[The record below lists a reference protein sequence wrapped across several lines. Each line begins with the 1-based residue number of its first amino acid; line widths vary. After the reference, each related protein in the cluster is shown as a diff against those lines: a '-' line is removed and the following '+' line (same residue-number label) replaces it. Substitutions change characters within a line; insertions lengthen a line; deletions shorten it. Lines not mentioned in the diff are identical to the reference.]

1 MTGPA
6 RREEGGKSRRGTQER
21 ALRRREA
28 LLDAAVDL
36 LGEGGFTAVT
46 HRAVAERA
54 GIPLAATSYYFSSRD
69 ELVADAFALLV
80 ERDLLRMR
88 ASAAEAGA
96 GSLVE
101 SARTILRTYAP
112 DRGRQLG
119 LWELYLQ
126 AGREPALQH
135 IARTWTDGWHD
146 IVRTLLDRA
155 GHPCGDDEV
164 RFVATLVSGLWLE
177 LLVED
182 RPGSPERAGETVAR
196 ALRAITECR

>member
-6 RREEGGKSRRGTQER
+6 PGGDGGKARRKPQER
-21 ALRRREA
+21 ALRRKEA
-28 LLDAAVDL
+28 LVEAAVTL

-54 GIPLAATSYYFSSRD
+54 GIPLAATSYYFTSRD
-69 ELVADAFALLV
+69 ELVARAFAVLV
-80 ERDLLRMR
+80 ERDLRLMR
-88 ASAAEAGA
+88 ASLTEEAAT

-101 SARTILRTYAP
+101 LAQAFLRAYAS

-126 AGREPALQH
+126 AGREPALQD
-135 IARTWTDGWHD
+135 IARSWTDGWHD
-146 IVRTLLDRA
+146 IVRTLLERA
-155 GHPCGDDEV
+155 EYPCGASEV
-164 RFVATLVSGLWLE
+164 HFLATLVSGLWLE

-182 RPGSPERAGETVAR
+182 RPGALDRAGEAVAR
-196 ALRAITECR
+196 GLRAISS